1 MSMPCLRIANYHNTI
16 KIITFIKLPVVF
28 TIIHDTVKRMIQF
41 IKLTHVIGGVG
52 KLWSTTN
59 IPRYA
64 YHLCCTCIYIFVQL
78 WFNM

>member
-1 MSMPCLRIANYHNTI
+1 MACLQTANYHN
-16 KIITFIKLPVVF
+16 KNNHFLNCSPVVF
-28 TIIHDTVKRMIQF
+28 TIIHDAVKKMTQF
-41 IKLTHVIGGVG
+41 IKLTYVKGGVG
-52 KLWSTTN
+52 KLRSTKN